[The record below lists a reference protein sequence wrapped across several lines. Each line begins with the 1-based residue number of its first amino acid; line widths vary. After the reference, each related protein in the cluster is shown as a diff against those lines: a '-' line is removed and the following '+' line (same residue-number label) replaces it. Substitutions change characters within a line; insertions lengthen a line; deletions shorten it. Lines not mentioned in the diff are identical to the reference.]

1 MVAVSSTQDH
11 VAHLTQRAAM
21 ASVAVALF
29 LVGVKVWAQVQAD
42 SAALLASLADSALD
56 VVASVVTLI
65 SVRYAA
71 EPPDAEHRY
80 GHGKAEALAGVFQGG
95 VVALSSILVA
105 WTAIQRLIEPTA
117 LEAEQPGLIAMVIS
131 IVMTG
136 VLVWFQSWTVK
147 QTASIA
153 TKGDMGHYMSDF
165 LTNIVALIG
174 IAAAGLFGIL
184 WADGAAGLF
193 VAAWLAHSA
202 WGIAR
207 EAADHL
213 LDREASDETR
223 AQIKEIAHSVAGLRR
238 VHDLRTRLSGPWLH
252 IQFHADV
259 DPLLTLAQ
267 AHVIVVEA
275 ERRIRDAFPGAD
287 IIIHPDPD
295 DGSEP
300 HGHPAFGLRKPSAG
314 SV

>member
-1 MVAVSSTQDH
+1 MVHAASSHDH
-11 VAHLTQRAAM
+11 IAKLTARAAM
-21 ASVAVALF
+21 ASVGVALF
-29 LVGVKVWAQVQAD
+29 LVGIKIWAQIQAD

-56 VVASVVTLI
+56 VVASVVTLV
-65 SVRYAA
+65 SVRFAA

-105 WTAIQRLIEPTA
+105 WTAIERLFDPSA
-117 LEAEQPGLIAMVIS
+117 LKAEGPAMLVMVIS
-131 IVMTG
+131 IIMTG
-136 VLVWFQSWTVK
+136 ALVWFQSWTVK

-174 IAAAGLFGIL
+174 IGAAGVFGVL
-184 WADGAAGLF
+184 WADGLAGLF
-193 VAAWLAHSA
+193 VAGWLAHSA

-223 AQIKEIAHSVAGLRR
+223 AKIKDIAHSVEGLRR

-259 DPLLTLAQ
+259 DPHLSLAQ

-275 ERRIRDAFPGAD
+275 EQRIRQAFPGAD

-300 HGHPAFGLRKPSAG
+300 HGHPAFGVVSR
-314 SV
+314 